1 MTKNRS
7 KMIII
12 CLSIILIIGLVA
24 SFVSFTYPFSVN
36 NATYKY
42 SSFVNELVL
51 GSDVSDGV
59 FIEYEARIRDEENTD
74 NSGYN
79 KLLDNTI
86 YELNDII
93 KDSGFKDSTVV
104 KKGATGIRV
113 EVGGI
118 VNKDDSNQIIELI
131 GQPSELIFSTSQD
144 ASGEFMTGEG
154 VASIEAK
161 EMSNGVQTVLMVE
174 ITFTDAGFETI
185 KTESAKVAESGGF
198 YMLLGDDVVGNS
210 TEAVTTKSITMS
222 SEEFVD
228 KSTANQ
234 YAVRLRT
241 GLLPLELVAINNGS
255 TISPSLGYNAMNY
268 IWITLGIMVVASII
282 FFIARYKQI
291 GLMASFNMLFY
302 IVLGLFFLQSIPLV
316 HINFSGIIAIVLGY
330 VLAVVGLMTTLEKA
344 KQNYTTGKKLH
355 VCLHQGVN
363 STISSTLMVNIMIIL
378 AGIVCALMPNMAIQ
392 SFGIVSLVLGFI
404 NIFCSQAL
412 MRLMI
417 NLYLAINPY
426 DGSKCKFVKAE
437 INTKEGSNN
446 A

>member
-7 KMIII
+7 TMIII
-12 CLSIILIIGLVA
+12 CLSIILIVGLVA

-51 GSDVSDGV
+51 GGDVSDGV
-59 FIEYEARIRDEENTD
+59 YIEYEARIRDEKNTD
-74 NSGYN
+74 DSNYD

-93 KDSGFKDSTVV
+93 KDSGFKESSVV
-104 KKGATGIRV
+104 KKGNTGIRV

-118 VNKDDSNQIIELI
+118 VNKEDSNQIIALI

-144 ASGEFMTGEG
+144 VSGEFMTGEG

-161 EMSNGVQTVLMVE
+161 EMSNGIQAVLMVE
-174 ITFTDAGFETI
+174 ITFTDAGFEII
-185 KTESAKVAESGGF
+185 KAKSAEVAESGGF

-210 TEAVTTKSITMS
+210 TEPVNTKSITMS
-222 SEEFVD
+222 SEEFLD
-228 KSTANQ
+228 KTLANQ

-241 GLLPLELVAINNGS
+241 GLLPLELIAVNNGS
-255 TISPSLGYNAMNY
+255 VISPSLGHNAMLY
-268 IWITLGIMVVASII
+268 IWIALGIMAVASIL

-316 HINFSGIIAIVLGY
+316 HINFSGIIAIMLAY
-330 VLAVVGLMTTLEKA
+330 VLAVVALVSTLENA
-344 KQNYTTGKKLH
+344 KQQYSTGKKLH
-355 VCLHQGVN
+355 VCLRQGIN
-363 STISSTLMVNIMIIL
+363 ATISSTIMINTMIIL
-378 AGIVCALMPNMAIQ
+378 AGIVCALMPNIAIQ
-392 SFGIVSLVLGFI
+392 SFGIVSLVLGFV

-412 MRLMI
+412 MRLMLK
-417 NLYLAINPY
+417 LYLAINPY
-426 DGSKCKFVKAE
+426 NGSKCNFVKAE
-437 INTKEGSNN
+437 IDTKEGSNN
-446 A
+446 D